1 MRAAPAGAR
10 AASWPREGTGS
21 QEEGAARCWLKQRA
35 GQWPASGTD
44 SSSTQQGHGPWRG
57 RWRDPAQGVRCCRE
71 ATGREPASRAP
82 HEPAGAA
89 RSPEPS
95 VARRADTAHP
105 PPPSDWPAGN
115 LPGKAARGRAGSPR
129 VTIETEAAVL
139 HLLLWSLDRCST
151 PETNKAS
158 SASAGGRRG
167 VEDVAERFPAHDRG
181 GEQHIQRSVWESARR
196 PRRPPSARRGPSLW
210 WGDQAPAPAAAD
222 TSRRSSARL
231 HAKTRIPL
239 GALRIGI

>member
-35 GQWPASGTD
+35 GQWPSGTD
-44 SSSTQQGHGPWRG
+44 SGSIQQGHGPWRG

-71 ATGREPASRAP
+71 VTGREPASRAP

-139 HLLLWSLDRCST
+139 HLLLWSLDRGST
-151 PETNKAS
+151 PETNEAS

-210 WGDQAPAPAAAD
+210 WGDQVPAPAAAD